1 MITNQVS
8 KFQPPFNIMH
18 VTQFFATAFT
28 LAVAAVALPA
38 MSTPVKLTRRDQ
50 SGSLVEPTKCNEG
63 GGLIVCSDATAACQ
77 QVPNIVSFAKPG
89 ETANRLVHFQ
99 SADIWLTRVK
109 SSATDGNATA
119 LCLEVVDKCCAGGTT
134 MSKSEIAL
142 PAGESGSI
150 QVVPS

>member
-1 MITNQVS
+1 MR
-8 KFQPPFNIMH
+8 

-28 LAVAAVALPA
+28 LAVAAIALPA
-38 MSTPVKLTRRDQ
+38 MSTPVKLTRRQDQ
-50 SGSLVEPTKCNEG
+50 SVQLVEKTKCNQG
-63 GGLIVCSDATAACQ
+63 GGLILCSDARAACL
-77 QVPNIVSFAKPG
+77 QVPNTVSFAKSG

-99 SADIWLTRVK
+99 SADIWLTRIK
-109 SSATDGNATA
+109 SSATDGNGTA
-119 LCLEVVDKCCAGGTT
+119 LCLEVVDRCCPGSST